1 MQCKYTSGTVFHCF
15 LGEKMPNWV
24 SAMQLVRTVAEN
36 YKLPYFTLSPVY
48 SICEEHGY
56 LEGEQKTCPCCGKPT
71 EVYSRITGYY
81 RAVSNW
87 NNGKA
92 SEFKERKAYDIGRS
106 FYAHN
111 KEIDMTLDDS
121 ENAAIDVAEM
131 DSSCIPLGREDQI
144 QSGTEYLLFKTHTCP
159 NCQMLEDMNVLE
171 RYPVQ
176 KIFAD
181 DEENEALVDAFGICS
196 APTLIVKNGDDV
208 KSFTGVSNIIGF
220 VKSDV

>member
-1 MQCKYTSGTVFHCF
+1 
-15 LGEKMPNWV
+15 MPNWR

-36 YKLPYFTLSPVY
+36 YRLPYFTLSPVY

-56 LEGEQKTCPCCGKPT
+56 LEGEQKSCPYCKKPT

-92 SEFKERKAYDIGRS
+92 SEFKERKSYNIGNS
-106 FYAHN
+106 FDTHN

-121 ENAAIDVAEM
+121 YNAETKAVKM
-131 DSSCIPLGREDQI
+131 DSSQLPTRKEDQI
-144 QSGTEYLLFKTHTCP
+144 QSETEYLLFKTHTCP
-159 NCQMLEDMNVLE
+159 NCQMLEDMNILT

-176 KIFAD
+176 EIYAD
-181 DEENEALVDAFGICS
+181 DEKNKTLVKQYRICS
-196 APTLIVKNGDDV
+196 APTLIVKTDNDV
-208 KSFTGVSNIIGF
+208 KSYTGVSGITRF
-220 VKSDV
+220 VKADH